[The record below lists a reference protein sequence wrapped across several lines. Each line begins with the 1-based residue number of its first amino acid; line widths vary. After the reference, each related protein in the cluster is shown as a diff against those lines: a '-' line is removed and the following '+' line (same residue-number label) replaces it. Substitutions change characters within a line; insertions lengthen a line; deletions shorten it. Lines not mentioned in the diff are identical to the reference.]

1 MTTPKDRA
9 RAAVVS
15 GLATTAYYAVPDL
28 LHSRRARGW
37 AKVACLVPVVAV
49 SLPTSREE
57 WDELRTSARD
67 ARAAL
72 AAAQDGGTEAA
83 AQEGGT
89 EAAAQDDEAVRAG
102 SSVRFKVAMGAAAAV
117 ALVGSTVATVAA
129 ERWVFRR
136 GEARAAAGVRYP
148 HTRTALV
155 LGVLSA
161 AVGLIPEPSESR

>member
-15 GLATTAYYAVPDL
+15 GLATTVYYALPDL

-37 AKVACLVPVVAV
+37 AKAACLVPVVAV

-72 AAAQDGGTEAA
+72 AQAQEEGTEAPAQDGAA
-83 AQEGGT
+83 VQ
-89 EAAAQDDEAVRAG
+89 AG
-102 SSVRFKVAMGAAAAV
+102 SSVRSKVVVGAAATV
-117 ALVGSTVATVAA
+117 ALVGSTAATVAL

-155 LGVLSA
+155 MGVLSA